1 MCEITART
9 KPRVDFII
17 ILLFKVPRVSD
28 FAFAFFHRASSFLL
42 FPSTYVVLHFLSFI
56 SHSFSTSFSLFFSFP
71 QSQDSHPP
79 VHTSPLLSA
88 TCPGSF
94 YLSEQEAEAPTL
106 PIFLSLLSP
115 AHPSISLFLQ
125 WGVSYC
131 SPNRVINPARGNELR
146 VTPASTTQLAL
157 RVHVCASEIDK
168 LCISLCVHVCM
179 LGAFSYFDRLCVQT
193 SVGCNDTFFLNTVI
207 GCNSIITL
215 NLLKLLRW

>member
-1 MCEITART
+1 MYCKVGLTSQQLANNPLFLENKVYVRNHSKN

-56 SHSFSTSFSLFFSFP
+56 SRSFSTSFSFFFSFP
-71 QSQDSHPP
+71 QSEDSHPP

-115 AHPSISLFLQ
+115 AHPSISP
-125 WGVSYC
+125 V
-131 SPNRVINPARGNELR
+131 R
-146 VTPASTTQLAL
+146 
-157 RVHVCASEIDK
+157 
-168 LCISLCVHVCM
+168 CI
-179 LGAFSYFDRLCVQT
+179 
-193 SVGCNDTFFLNTVI
+193 
-207 GCNSIITL
+207 
-215 NLLKLLRW
+215 LLLSKQGDQPSQG